1 MIWAQPANLKPM
13 KTTRCA
19 TKSLSND
26 GTLDSENRNIIND
39 ENNTTTQTRETY
51 NEATRA
57 RQNHNREERVATTT
71 IQANSAQK
79 HVKTRAEIIT
89 DKSENGQQCSKKHV
103 ARQWTNNT
111 RVEQTARAGTRYIK
125 NERQTTMQTA
135 TSTTYQQQHTM
146 KENTRHNKTKQKKNS
161 NEESHRM

>member
-1 MIWAQPANLKPM
+1 M
-13 KTTRCA
+13 KTTHCA

-39 ENNTTTQTRETY
+39 ENKTTTQTRETY

-89 DKSENGQQCSKKHV
+89 NKSENGQQCSKKHV
-103 ARQWTNNT
+103 ARQ
-111 RVEQTARAGTRYIK
+111 
-125 NERQTTMQTA
+125 
-135 TSTTYQQQHTM
+135 
-146 KENTRHNKTKQKKNS
+146 
-161 NEESHRM
+161 